1 MILIEGIP
9 VLAARLAGE
18 QKAKEWLEKT
28 RRSASDTTQGTSV
41 DRPSEGVKLSAQAAC
56 VVIRGKQ

>member
-9 VLAARLAGE
+9 VLAARLAAE

-28 RRSASDTTQGTSV
+28 RRSVSDTTQRASV
-41 DRPSEGVKLSAQAAC
+41 DRPSAAIKLSAQAA
-56 VVIRGKQ
+56 